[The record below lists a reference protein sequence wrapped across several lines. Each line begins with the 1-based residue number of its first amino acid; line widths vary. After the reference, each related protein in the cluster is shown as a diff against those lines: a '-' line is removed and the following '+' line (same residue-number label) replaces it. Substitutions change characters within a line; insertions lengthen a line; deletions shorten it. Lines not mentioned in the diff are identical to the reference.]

1 MKIYIISGVSA
12 LVVGACTQVP
22 TPLPPVD
29 AQQDIVNSAITSP
42 LRYQD
47 PLAGYTYRAPTGPR
61 DWRAVNQEQS
71 EGN

>member
-1 MKIYIISGVSA
+1 MKIYIFTGVSA
-12 LVVGACTQVP
+12 LALAACAPVP
-22 TPLPPVD
+22 TPLPLVD
-29 AQQDIVNSAITSP
+29 AQQDVVNSAIASP